1 MDQRQLMCLGRVLL
15 KKTRILLLDEATAS
29 IDTET
34 DFLIHATVRREHA
47 ECTVITTAHRIFTIM
62 DADLVLVLD
71 GAYFPIMVKCPEL
84 MVECAR
90 GYNPDAR
97 EIRIVDGR
105 LMAKLDGISIAII
118 LRLPYKEK
126 FTYIDKQKAY
136 KYFSDNRSKCL
147 NNLAKEWMM
156 TSRGGQS

>member
-1 MDQRQLMCLGRVLL
+1 MLIVSENGENWSMDQRQLMCLGRVLL

-71 GAYFPIMVKCPEL
+71 G
-84 MVECAR
+84 
-90 GYNPDAR
+90 G
-97 EIRIVDGR
+97 RIVEYD
-105 LMAKLDGISIAII
+105 S
-118 LRLPYKEK
+118 P
-126 FTYIDKQKAY
+126 
-136 KYFSDNRSKCL
+136 S
-147 NNLAKEWMM
+147 
-156 TSRGGQS
+156 